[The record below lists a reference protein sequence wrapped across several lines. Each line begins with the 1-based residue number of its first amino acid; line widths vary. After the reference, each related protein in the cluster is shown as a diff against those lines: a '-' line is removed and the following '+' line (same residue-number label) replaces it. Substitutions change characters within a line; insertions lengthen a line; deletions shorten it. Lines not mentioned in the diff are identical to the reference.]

1 MMIATTACV
10 LLALGPL
17 ASQIPD
23 GPHEDPHE
31 DVSKTRLMGY
41 LRALPEA
48 RSPVG
53 DTSHVLGLIETES
66 WLRLTLE
73 DMGYEVHEQR
83 IVPFEAPKGV
93 EIEDPAWHNLWV
105 DIKGT
110 VSPEQMLIVG
120 AHFDAVA
127 GTPGA
132 DDNGSGTAG
141 ALEIARVFQGLEPER
156 TIRIVFFNLEEIG
169 LVGSSY
175 HANAVIK
182 PAIDEGELEVVGMM
196 SLEMLGYYSDEE
208 GSQRSPISAIPGI
221 FEPPTRGDFVAI
233 VGLLGDQQGF
243 TRPLAKAMQAGSPE
257 LKLLIFDMLPT
268 PLADMRRS
276 DQDPFWQIKVPA
288 VMITDTSEFRTPY
301 YHKASDRVDTIDAE
315 RFTHAVRGVAAGVWA
330 LANPSASQEELDGE
344 D

>member
-17 ASQIPD
+17 SSQIPD
-23 GPHEDPHE
+23 GPHEDPHK
-31 DVSKTRLMGY
+31 DVSRTRLMGY

-53 DTSHVLGLIETES
+53 DARHVQGLIETES
-66 WLRLTLE
+66 WLRVTLE
-73 DMGYEVHEQR
+73 DMGYDVHEQGLSAK
-83 IVPFEAPKGV
+83 PPDAV
-93 EIEDPAWHNLWV
+93 EGWGPRYHNLWV
-105 DIKGT
+105 DIEGT

-141 ALEIARVFQGLEPER
+141 ALELARVFQGLEPER

-169 LVGSSY
+169 LIGSSY
-175 HANAVIK
+175 YVGAVIK
-182 PAIDEGELEVVGMM
+182 PAIDAGELEVVGMM

-208 GSQRSPISAIPGI
+208 GSQRSPIGAIPGI

-233 VGLLGDQQGF
+233 VGLSGDQQSF
-243 TRPLAKAMQAGSPE
+243 TRPLARAMQAGSPE
-257 LKLLIFDMLPT
+257 LELLVFDMLPT
-268 PLADMRRS
+268 PLPDMRRS

-288 VMITDTSEFRTPY
+288 VMITDTSEFRTPH

-315 RFTHAVRGVAAGVWA
+315 RFTHAIRGVAAGVWA